1 MSHRAHGTYVK
12 YVQDRCRCTPCR
24 QANSVYVRARTQN
37 VIPAYVSATKARN
50 HVIELRTHSVGLKI
64 IARTSGVAHGTL
76 SKLIY
81 GDRTRGMG
89 PSKRIRQ
96 STAEKILAVTPAA
109 ATGGARIDA
118 QPTRTLLDT
127 MIAAG
132 IPKSTI
138 AVALGATGPGL
149 QIGRR
154 STVTAAT
161 ASAVRRLHDDW
172 CTGRWVPVRRDCW
185 GNTTTIDQPPPPLE
199 PRPGADIS
207 ELLLDLADIV
217 ETRRDQAEWRKVAA
231 CRNRPVHIWFP
242 ARGDA
247 QTSAAAMKVC
257 KSCIV
262 RAQCRA
268 ANLHQPSGIYAA
280 LSGKARRSLRAQ
292 DAAA

>member
-1 MSHRAHGTYVK
+1 MSHRTHGTYVK
-12 YVQDRCRCTPCR
+12 YVVDRCRCVPCR
-24 QANSVYVRARTQN
+24 QANSVYERARTQN
-37 VIPAYVSATKARN
+37 VVPAYVSATEARN

-81 GDRTRGMG
+81 GDRTRGMA

-118 QPTRTLLDT
+118 QPTRTLLNT

-154 STVTAAT
+154 STVTATT
-161 ASAVRRLHDDW
+161 ARDVRQLHYDW
-172 CTGRWVPVRRDCW
+172 CAGRWVPVRRDCW
-185 GNTTTIDQPPPPLE
+185 GNTTTITPPPP
-199 PRPGADIS
+199 PPFRPGADIT

-247 QTSAAAMKVC
+247 QTSAAAVKVC
-257 KSCIV
+257 MSCIV

-268 ANLHQPSGIYAA
+268 ANLDQPDGVYAA